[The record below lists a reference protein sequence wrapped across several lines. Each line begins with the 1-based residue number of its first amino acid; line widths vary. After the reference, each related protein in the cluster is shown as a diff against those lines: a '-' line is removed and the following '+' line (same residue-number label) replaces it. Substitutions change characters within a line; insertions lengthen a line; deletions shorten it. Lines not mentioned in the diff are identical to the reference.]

1 MVLPVALALESTQ
14 VDFTLEFWGALAWS
28 VLALSLV
35 AITLLLVMIRRGR
48 ATEVASLMY
57 LTPPTTALFAWL
69 LFDER
74 LGALAWAGV
83 VVTMAG
89 VALVLKTGRRNA

>member
-1 MVLPVALALESTQ
+1 MLPIALALESPQ
-14 VDFTLEFWGALAWS
+14 VDYTVEFWGALAWS
-28 VLALSLV
+28 VLALSIV

-69 LFDER
+69 IFGEQ
-74 LGALAWAGV
+74 LGALAWTGV

-89 VALVLKTGRRNA
+89 VALVLKTGRKST